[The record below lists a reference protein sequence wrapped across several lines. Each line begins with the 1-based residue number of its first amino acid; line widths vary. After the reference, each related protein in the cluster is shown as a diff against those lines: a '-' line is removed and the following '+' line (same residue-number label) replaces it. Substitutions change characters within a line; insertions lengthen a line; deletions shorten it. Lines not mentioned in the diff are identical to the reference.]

1 MKKKFKHG
9 IILPLKEI
17 FLRNNSGAVSIY
29 VNEYLNKSSLKENTI
44 VFTLKNKGEHLKKHV
59 STVELKSNYFTNYNY
74 IKKITNKKEFELLDT
89 VEIHNRPNYAEYIIK
104 RYPDKK
110 ISLILHN
117 IFFSKN
123 TTLNNNRKLNLLT
136 SCSSLIFVSKFLKDS
151 FFKNLDIN
159 DANNCHIIYNT
170 ISKPKK
176 INSSKKKIIVFA
188 GKLNKS
194 KGYDIFGRSII
205 KILKK
210 HKDWKVLIIG
220 NEKREIYSF
229 KHKNIYIKNWLPH
242 EKIIKIYD
250 NASIAVVN
258 PTWEEP
264 FGRTALESSSR
275 GCAVI
280 TSISGGLNETFN
292 NNLILQKNN
301 VTNLFNLLDK
311 LIQNPKYLKKIQN
324 INFSQQLIS
333 SEAETKKLDQIKES
347 SIEVSEKM
355 NEPNKYNILHIGVFG
370 AKLSYRTFNLSLAS
384 KISNGLIRNGHNVIN
399 YDYRSQNN
407 NQQNSILKKLVYGSQ
422 LDKNILS
429 IAENYKPDL
438 ILLGHNN
445 KLNRKTILFLKKKF
459 NSKISLWYEDHLT
472 KGDPNF
478 LINKKLIEKNSDII
492 DSYFITTHPKYI
504 KTNIDKYKINFL
516 PMPVDESI
524 EKYNFYK
531 YNFKTKDLFFG
542 ISHGVNRGILKKKHH
557 DIRINFINNLSKEN
571 SNLRFNFLGFN
582 NEQPKWNHDLYN
594 EMKKCY
600 FALNLSRGGPY
611 KYTSSNRI
619 STYIGNG
626 MPTCIDERIKFSH
639 FFNNREMIFYKN
651 EKDLINKIKVL
662 LLNPKKI
669 YDIGK
674 RGKQKYFK
682 LFNNLI
688 VSDYILSKS
697 LNFKSKYKFIWEK

>member
-9 IILPLKEI
+9 IILPLKEV
-17 FLRNNSGAVSIY
+17 FLKNNSGAVSIY
-29 VNEYLNKSSLKENTI
+29 VNEYLNNSSLKESTV
-44 VFTLKNKGEHLKKHV
+44 VFTLKNKGVHLKKHV
-59 STVELKSNYFTNYNY
+59 STIKLKNNYFTNYNY
-74 IKKITNKKEFELLDT
+74 IKSITNQKEFEFLDT

-104 RYPDKK
+104 KYPNKK

-117 IFFSKN
+117 IFYSKN
-123 TTLNNNRKLNLLT
+123 TLVNNIRKLHLLK
-136 SCSSLIFVSKFLKDS
+136 SCTSLIFVSKFLKDI

-170 ISKPKK
+170 ISKQKK
-176 INSSKKKIIVFA
+176 FNQHKKKLIVFA

-194 KGYDIFGRSII
+194 KGYDIFGNSVI
-205 KILKK
+205 KILEK
-210 HKDWKVLIIG
+210 HKDWKVSIIG
-220 NEKREIYSF
+220 NEKRESYNF
-229 KHKNIYIKNWLPH
+229 KHKNINYKNWLPH
-242 EKIIKIYD
+242 KKLIKIYD
-250 NASIAVVN
+250 GASITVVN

-280 TSISGGLNETFN
+280 TSTSGGLSETFK
-292 NNLILQKNN
+292 NNLILKKNN
-301 VTNLFNLLDK
+301 VSSLFNLLDK
-311 LIQNPKYLKKIQN
+311 LIQNPKYLKKIQH
-324 INFSQQLIS
+324 INFSQQAIS
-333 SEAETKKLDQIKES
+333 TLGETKKLDEIKKISVDNFEQMQ
-347 SIEVSEKM
+347 KT
-355 NEPNKYNILHIGVFG
+355 NKYNILHIGVFG
-370 AKLSYRTFNLSLAS
+370 AKLFYRTYNLSLAS

-399 YDYRSQNN
+399 YDYRA
-407 NQQNSILKKLVYGSQ
+407 QNSDLQNFTLKKFVYGNQ
-422 LDKNILS
+422 LDENILS
-429 IAENYKPDL
+429 IADNYKPDL

-445 KLNRKTILFLKKKF
+445 QLNRKTILLLKKKY

-478 LINKKLIEKNSDII
+478 LTNKKLIEKNSDII
-492 DSYFITTHPKYI
+492 DSYFITTHPQHV
-504 KTNIDKYKINFL
+504 KTNIDKHKINFL

-524 EKYNFYK
+524 EKYDFYK
-531 YNFKTKDLFFG
+531 HNIKTKDLFFG
-542 ISHGVNRGILKKKHH
+542 ISHGVNRGVLKTKHY
-557 DIRINFINNLSKEN
+557 DGRVNFINNLNKFN
-571 SNLRFNFLGFN
+571 TNLRFNFLGFN

-594 EMKKCY
+594 DMKKCY

-626 MPTCIDERIKFSH
+626 MPTCFDEKLKFSH
-639 FFNNREMIFYKN
+639 FFNSREIISYKN
-651 EKDLINKIKVL
+651 EKDLIKKIKLL

-688 VSDYILSKS
+688 ISDYILSKS

>member
-17 FLRNNSGAVSIY
+17 FLKNNSGAVSIY
-29 VNEYLNKSSLKENTI
+29 VNEYLNKSSLKESTV
-44 VFTLKNKGEHLKKHV
+44 VFTLKNKGKHLKKHV
-59 STVELKSNYFTNYNY
+59 STIKLKSNYFTNYNY
-74 IKKITNKKEFELLDT
+74 IKTITNKKEFEFLET

-104 RYPDKK
+104 RYPNKK
-110 ISLILHN
+110 ISLVLHN

-123 TTLNNNRKLNLLT
+123 TVINNNRKLNLLK
-136 SCSSLIFVSKFLKDS
+136 SCSSIIFVSKFLKNC
-151 FFKNLDIN
+151 FFKSLDIS
-159 DANNCHIIYNT
+159 DSNNCHIIYNT

-176 INSSKKKIIVFA
+176 INTTKKKLIVFA

-194 KGYDIFGRSII
+194 KGYDIFGRSVI
-205 KILKK
+205 KILQK
-210 HKDWKVLIIG
+210 HKNWKVLIVG
-220 NEKREIYSF
+220 NEKRESYNF

-242 EKIIKIYD
+242 QKLIKIYN
-250 NASIAVVN
+250 NASITVVN

-280 TSISGGLNETFN
+280 TSVSGGLNETFN
-292 NNLILQKNN
+292 NNLILEKNN

-311 LIQNPKYLKKIQN
+311 LIKNPKYLKKIQN
-324 INFSQQLIS
+324 INFSQQTIS
-333 SEAETKKLDQIKES
+333 TQTETKKLDKIKKL
-347 SIEVSEKM
+347 SIEDSEEMYKL
-355 NEPNKYNILHIGVFG
+355 NKYNILHIGVFG

-399 YDYRSQNN
+399 YDYRSQNS
-407 NQQNSILKKLVYGSQ
+407 NQYNTIFKKLVYGVQ
-422 LDKNILS
+422 LDADILS
-429 IAENYKPDL
+429 IAENYKPNL

-445 KLNRKTILFLKKKF
+445 KLNRKTILLLKKKY

-478 LINKKLIEKNSDII
+478 LTNKELIEKNSDII
-492 DSYFITTHPKYI
+492 DSYFITTHPKHV
-504 KTNIDKYKINFL
+504 KTNIDKNKINFL

-524 EKYNFYK
+524 EKYDFYDYK
-531 YNFKTKDLFFG
+531 FKTKDLFFG
-542 ISHGVNRGILKKKHH
+542 ISHGVNRGVLKKKHH
-557 DIRINFINNLSKEN
+557 DARIKFIDNLTKEN

-582 NEQPKWNHDLYN
+582 NEQPKWNHDLYT

-626 MPTCIDERIKFSH
+626 MPTCVDERINFSN
-639 FFNNREMIFYKN
+639 FFNNREMIFYRD
-651 EKDLINKIKVL
+651 EKDLIKKIKLL

-688 VSDYILSKS
+688 ISDYILSKS

>member
-17 FLRNNSGAVSIY
+17 FSKKNSGAVSIY
-29 VNEYLNKSSLKENTI
+29 VNEYLNRSSLKKSTI
-44 VFTLKNKGEHLKKHV
+44 IFTQKNNGEYLKKNVSAITLKN
-59 STVELKSNYFTNYNY
+59 NYFTNYNY
-74 IKKITNKKEFELLDT
+74 IKSITNKKEFRFLDT
-89 VEIHNRPNYAEYIIK
+89 VEIHNRPIYAEYIIK
-104 RYPDKK
+104 KYPDKK

-117 IFFSKN
+117 VFFEKN
-123 TTLNNNRKLNLLT
+123 NLIDKKHKLNLLKN
-136 SCSSLIFVSKFLKDS
+136 CSSLIFVSKFLKDT
-151 FFKNLDIN
+151 FFNNLDIN

-176 INSSKKKIIVFA
+176 INLRKKKLIVFA

-194 KGYDIFGRSII
+194 KGYDIFGKTII
-205 KILKK
+205 RILQK
-210 HKDWKVLIIG
+210 HKNWKVSIIG
-220 NEKREIYSF
+220 NEKRESYNF
-229 KHKNIYIKNWLPH
+229 KHKNIEIKNWLPH
-242 EKIIKIYD
+242 KKLINIY
-250 NASIAVVN
+250 NEASIAVVN
-258 PTWEEP
+258 PTWQEP

-280 TSISGGLNETFN
+280 TSKSGGLCETFK
-292 NNLILQKNN
+292 NNLILKKNN
-301 VTNLFNLLDK
+301 ETNLFYILDK
-311 LIQNPKYLKKIQN
+311 LIQNSKYLKKIQK

-333 SEAETKKLDQIKES
+333 NNIESKKLDQIKEL
-347 SIEVSEKM
+347 SITDHKVIQKT
-355 NEPNKYNILHIGVFG
+355 NKYNVIHIGVFG
-370 AKLSYRTFNLSLAS
+370 AKLHYRTFNLSLAS

-399 YDYRSQNN
+399 YDYRAQNN
-407 NQQNSILKKLVYGSQ
+407 NQSHSILGNFIYSNQ
-422 LDKNILS
+422 LDNDILS

-445 KLNRKTILFLKKKF
+445 KLNKKTLLLLKTKF
-459 NSKISLWYEDHLT
+459 NCKISLWYEDHVT

-478 LINKKLIEKNSDII
+478 LINRKLIEKNSDLI
-492 DSYFITTHPKYI
+492 DAYFITTHRQHI
-504 KTNIDKYKINFL
+504 KTKINKNKINFL
-516 PMPVDESI
+516 PMPVDDSI
-524 EKYNFYK
+524 EKYDFYK
-531 YNFKTKDLFFG
+531 HNFKTKDLFFG
-542 ISHGVNRGILKKKHH
+542 ISHGVNRGSLKKNHR
-557 DIRINFINNLSKEN
+557 DSRIDFINNLNNKG

-626 MPTCIDERIKFSH
+626 MPTCIDERIKFSD
-639 FFNNREMIFYKN
+639 FFNDKEMVFYKN
-651 EKDLINKIKVL
+651 EEDLIKKIKVL
-662 LLNPKKI
+662 LLKPKKI

-674 RGKQKYFK
+674 RGKQKYYK

-688 VSDYILSKS
+688 ISDYILSKS